1 MAGRRSLE
9 RDTRAALARVD
20 AAFGSPADADDLDD
34 AAFEVVVDADS
45 LQAAV
50 AGGLRRS
57 GMSTASVLSGR
68 DLARRLLERDDLAIE
83 QRRAVTLLL
92 AALERW

>member
-1 MAGRRSLE
+1 
-9 RDTRAALARVD
+9 VD

-34 AAFEVVVDADS
+34 AAFEAVVDADS

-83 QRRAVTLLL
+83 QRRAVALLL
-92 AALERW
+92 ETLERW